1 MRNPYH
7 FGSPALEG
15 HFTDRVRELE
25 QLRSVMLNGQNAILI
40 APRRFGKSSLL
51 SRAIDQVRA
60 AGGRSGKVSLMKCST
75 EQEVA
80 EELMRGVLEGPA
92 GWLRGHV
99 EELVERLRRVRIQPE
114 LVFEEGQVRGIRLGA
129 MSTTLEW
136 RETIAR
142 VIRLLGELGDEAH
155 PVSLVID
162 EYQRAYEIAPAIPAM
177 TKDLIDELPRVSLV
191 LAGSKR
197 HLMEEITRDP
207 DTSPLYHVGAKLYLE
222 KISRGE
228 FAAYLVGRAEAGGK
242 RMSLEVAELVYD
254 LANGIPNDVQLL
266 SYWAWDR
273 AGRRITEDDVLEALH
288 QAVADQKQEYETI
301 FDRLA
306 TTQQLLLK
314 LLAAEPLEN
323 LTALAVTQRLGVTH
337 GAVRK
342 AAEVLQ
348 RQELIAREEDGRW
361 AVFSGLFRQWL
372 VGDY

>member
-7 FGSPALEG
+7 FGSPALES

>member
-7 FGSPALEG
+7 FGSPALES

-51 SRAIDQVRA
+51 SRAIDQVRG

>member
-7 FGSPALEG
+7 FGSPASDSY
-15 HFTDRVRELE
+15 FTDRAGELE
-25 QLRSVMLNGQNAILI
+25 QLRSLMLNGQNAILI

-51 SRAIDQVRA
+51 SRAIEQVRA
-60 AGGRSGKVSLMKCST
+60 AGGRTGKVSLMKCST

-114 LVFEEGQVRGIRLGA
+114 VVFEEGQVRGVRLGA
-129 MSTTLEW
+129 TSAAVDW
-136 RETIAR
+136 REMIAR
-142 VIRLLGELGDEAH
+142 VVRLLGELGDEAH

-177 TKDLIDELPRVSLV
+177 TKDLIDELPRVSLI

-207 DTSPLYHVGAKLYLE
+207 DSSPLYHVGAKLYLAR
-222 KISRGE
+222 IPRAD
-228 FAAYLVGRAEAGGK
+228 FAAYLAERAEASGK
-242 RMSLEVAELVYD
+242 RLAAEVAELVYD

-266 SYWAWDR
+266 AYWGWDR
-273 AGRRITEDDVLEALH
+273 AGPRIAEDDVLEALH

-314 LLAAEPLEN
+314 LLAIEPLEN
-323 LTALAVTQRLGVTH
+323 LTARAVTERLGVTH

-361 AVFSGLFRQWL
+361 ALFSGLFRQWL

>member
-7 FGSPALEG
+7 FGSPAG
-15 HFTDRVRELE
+15 DSHFTDRERELE
-25 QLRSVMLNGQNAILI
+25 QLASVMLNGQNAIVI

-51 SRAIDQVRA
+51 NRALEKVRA
-60 AGGRSGKVSLMKCST
+60 AGGRTGKVSLMKCST
-75 EQEVA
+75 EREVA

-114 LVFEEGQVRGIRLGA
+114 VAFEEGKVVGVRLGA
-129 MSTTLEW
+129 MAAAVEW

-142 VIRLLGELGDEAH
+142 VIRLLGELGDEQH

-162 EYQRAYEIAPAIPAM
+162 EYQRAHEISPAIPAM

-207 DTSPLYHVGAKLYLE
+207 DSSPLYHVGAKLYLGR
-222 KISRGE
+222 IARAD
-228 FAAYLVGRAEAGGK
+228 FAAYLVERAREGGK
-242 RMSLEVAELVYD
+242 RMPVTVAELVYD

-266 SYWAWDR
+266 AYWSWDR
-273 AGRRITEDDVLEALH
+273 SAEAITEDDVLAALE
-288 QAVADQKQEYETI
+288 QAVGDQKQEFETV
-301 FDRLA
+301 FDRLS
-306 TTQQLLLK
+306 TSQQLLLK
-314 LLAAEPLEN
+314 LLALEPVEN
-323 LTALAVTQRLGVTH
+323 LTSLATTQRLGVTH

-342 AAEVLQ
+342 AAEVLL
-348 RQELIAREEDGRW
+348 RQELIGREEDGRW

-372 VGDY
+372 VGDF